1 MRSLRTA
8 GHLILAL
15 LPSVVK
21 IPLYRWICG
30 YRIGRGVRIGFSPFV
45 RVARCTICDGAR
57 IGHLNLFIDI
67 AEIEVGERV
76 EIGFLNVFR
85 GGRRISIGSYSSIL
99 RRNVLNS
106 IPVPDL
112 VNEAVPE
119 LDLGIG
125 TVVTSGHWID
135 FTDRVRIGAHSIVGG
150 RNSSFWTHNRQRT
163 RPIEVG
169 HHCYF
174 GSEVRV
180 APGTEVRELTIV
192 ALGSVLTG
200 RFETE
205 RVLLAGNPATVQRAL
220 REDDLF
226 LVTRKTRNDIPD
238 EIAAAGLAEESA
250 TVAVT

>member
-1 MRSLRTA
+1 MRSLRAA
-8 GHLILAL
+8 GHLLLAV
-15 LPSVVK
+15 LPSAVK

-30 YRIGRGVRIGFSPFV
+30 YRIGRGVKIGWSPFL
-45 RVARCTICDGAR
+45 RVARCTIQDGTR
-57 IGHLNLFIDI
+57 IGHLNLFVDLS
-67 AEIEVGERV
+67 EIVIGERV
-76 EIGFLNVFR
+76 EIGFLNILR

-119 LDLGIG
+119 LELGAG

-135 FTDRVRIGAHSIVGG
+135 FTDRVRIGAHSIIGG

-174 GSEVRV
+174 GSEIRV
-180 APGTEVRELTIV
+180 APGTEVKELTIV

-200 RFETE
+200 RFEAD
-205 RVLLAGNPATVQRAL
+205 RVLIAGNPATVQRPL
-220 REDDLF
+220 KEEDLF
-226 LVTRKTRNDIPD
+226 LVTRKTRNDIP
-238 EIAAAGLAEESA
+238 EHLAAMGLPTERGK
-250 TVAVT
+250 VDD